1 MSLHLHTCKP
11 HFETILGRELA
22 LAGQTVVEQGE
33 GWVLAEGDVA
43 DDLCFAIFSVL
54 DVQALQCAS
63 VNAMAGKLCDV
74 FGEQCRGE
82 KIQAPWPLVF
92 ESAAETGLAGRLR
105 VLRDAFQERLA
116 GKMSKPARLASDDLP
131 GCEAD
136 SLGFFIFVRDYEQAF
151 AGRRF
156 RFWGQRRMRDD
167 PQAPSRSY
175 LKVEEA
181 FAILGRSPAPG
192 ETVVDLGA
200 APGGWSYSAA
210 RRGAQVMAIDNGP
223 LKGGALN
230 HPGITHLRED
240 AFGFRPDQR
249 PVDWLFCDMIEDPY
263 RVLDEI
269 VIPWIDTGCC
279 RRFIVNLKVGKGDPV
294 ELLRKLR
301 GDGPLSLA
309 RRCRRLL
316 LRQLFHDREEITCIG
331 ERH

>member
-1 MSLHLHTCKP
+1 MTRQLHTCKP
-11 HFETILGRELA
+11 HFETILARELA
-22 LAGQTVVEQGE
+22 AAGQVAVEQGD
-33 GWVLAEGDVA
+33 GWVLSEGMAEA
-43 DDLCFAIFSVL
+43 EELCFAIFSVF
-54 DVQALQCAS
+54 DVQTLQCAS
-63 VNAMAGKLCDV
+63 VNAMAGQLCDL
-74 FGEQCRGE
+74 FGEHCRGE
-82 KIQAPWPLVF
+82 KITAPWPLVF
-92 ESAAETGLAGRLR
+92 ESAAETGLAGRVR
-105 VLRDAFQERLA
+105 VLRAAFQDRLA
-116 GKMSKPARLASDDLP
+116 GKMAKPARLASDDLP
-131 GCEAD
+131 GCEIP
-136 SLGFFIFVRDYEQAF
+136 SHGFFIFVRDYERAF

-210 RRGAQVMAIDNGP
+210 RRGAQVLAIDNGP

-230 HPGITHLRED
+230 NNNISHLRED

-263 RVLDEI
+263 RVLEEI
-269 VIPWIDTGCC
+269 LIPWIDTGCC
-279 RRFIVNLKVGKGDPV
+279 RRFVVNLKVGKGDPV
-294 ELLRKLR
+294 ELIRKLFENKK
-301 GDGPLSLA
+301 LSLKI
-309 RRCRRLL
+309 RCRRLI

-331 ERH
+331 EL